1 MTHPLEVVQQ
11 QMDNPDLWV
20 TPQSAVE
27 AALQYQIKLLH
38 RSVVEALAG
47 AEKGEEMFASFT
59 KWDSN
64 PRKRLA

>member
-1 MTHPLEVVQQ
+1 MTHPLEMVQQ

-47 AEKGEEMFASFT
+47 AEKREEMYKDVAVHQ
-59 KWDSN
+59 
-64 PRKRLA
+64 